1 MREPPGPVKS
11 SKGPLPSVIR
21 PATRILLHGLAACVS
36 AIALIIAAG
45 AWRLA
50 QGPVPLTFLTPYIVD
65 SFRQIE
71 APFRFDV
78 ADTILVWAGWR
89 RALDI
94 VLLDV
99 RVSSP
104 DGTTAVI
111 PEVSVGLSL
120 PAFLH
125 GIVAPSRLEII
136 SARLRVVRA
145 ADGSFA
151 FDLGTG
157 EGEVS
162 NASDLLFSGLLAPP
176 DPETAIGYLREISI
190 RNADLKI
197 DDRRLGVSWHAP
209 DASVSFRRNAKGITG
224 AATLTLR
231 IGDERASVS
240 ATGRYRAS
248 DGETALR
255 LAFSDLQPKWLVGGN
270 ADWAFLRGLRMP
282 VSGDAEIQLDG
293 KGAVRSVAFNLAT
306 EGGEAALGDWFDAPL
321 KIASA
326 EARGV
331 YQTDRGRLRI
341 ENAAIDLGG
350 PRVALD
356 LALEGLGGALAATG
370 SARIEDLPLD
380 DLAHY
385 WPARIAP
392 NTRAWIVTNLTDGLI
407 RRVEASV
414 NLRPGDLDAET
425 LPDEA
430 IVTRIEVAGANV
442 HYLRPLPPI
451 EGVDATVTIT
461 GERVEIATRG
471 GQTRGLKTGDGRLLI
486 AKKGDD
492 FVMDI
497 DLPVQG
503 PVADALDLLA
513 RKPLAYTQAVGLKP
527 EAASGTVAARLH
539 FSFPLIADL
548 DQEAISVAVEARL
561 ADFALSGLIEG
572 YDLSQGALA
581 LALDN
586 TRIEANGTAAIN
598 GVPAEIAWRQDFTGL
613 REQRYRI
620 KGRFTDSQRLGL
632 GIPGNDYVTG
642 PTPIEIEIVENAKG
656 AWRLDAAANL
666 REARVRLP
674 AIFWDKKPGEDGV
687 LTVHLVRDANR
698 ALRVKRFSLAAGDLV
713 AEGGAEIDAATGGL
727 RRLEISRL
735 ATGETDIAGVVSF
748 GEDDAVKVAVVGE
761 SIDLRPYISTTGR
774 KEEAQQA
781 PLAISL
787 KVSRAV
793 LYNGV
798 EAVNVVAT
806 MRRRNGRWEEL
817 KANATLPQGKRVVI
831 DIARTRNGRLLWV
844 GSDDAG
850 AVLRALDVYDNA
862 IGGKL
867 ALTARLDNGETDLVK
882 GELKIADFRVIKAPF
897 LAKLLS
903 VASLGGVIDL
913 LKQEKGLPFTRLII
927 PYEKR
932 GDILTLTDMRIYGP
946 AIGLTGKGTVDLD
959 KGELDLAGTLVPAY
973 TLNSVFGKLP
983 ILGNILTGAKGG
995 GLIAMSYRATG
1006 PLDDPKTTV
1015 NPLTALVPGFLQKIF
1030 SSTRKDAREVDP
1042 FAIRNPDSS
1051 R

>member
-1 MREPPGPVKS
+1 M
-11 SKGPLPSVIR
+11 
-21 PATRILLHGLAACVS
+21 
-36 AIALIIAAG
+36 IALVIAAG

-65 SFRQIE
+65 SFRQTN

-120 PAFLH
+120 QAVLH
-125 GIVAPSRLEII
+125 GIVAPTRLEII
-136 SARLRVVRA
+136 AARLRIVRA
-145 ADGSFA
+145 ADGGFA
-151 FDLGTG
+151 FGLGTG

-190 RNADLKI
+190 RNADLTI
-197 DDRRLGVSWHAP
+197 DDRRLGVSWRAP
-209 DASVSFRRNAKGITG
+209 DASVSFRRDAKGITG
-224 AATLTLR
+224 EATLALR
-231 IGDERASVS
+231 IGDDRAMVT

-248 DGETALR
+248 DEKTALR
-255 LAFSDLQPKWLVGGN
+255 LAFSDLRPEWLVGE
-270 ADWAFLRGLRMP
+270 AARWAVLRGLRMP
-282 VSGDAEIQLDG
+282 VSGSTEILLDSKG
-293 KGAVRSVAFNLAT
+293 KVRSVAFDLAT
-306 EGGEAALGDWFDAPL
+306 EGGEAALDDWFDTPL
-321 KIASA
+321 KIARA
-326 EARGV
+326 QTRGV
-331 YQTDRGRLRI
+331 YQVDRGRLQI
-341 ENAAIDLGG
+341 EEAMIDLGG
-350 PRVALD
+350 PRVAFD
-356 LALEGLGGALAATG
+356 LALEGIGATLSATG
-370 SARIEDLPLD
+370 SARIDNLPLN

-385 WPARIAP
+385 WPAQLAP
-392 NTRAWIVTNLTDGLI
+392 NTRDWIVSNLTDGMI

-414 NLRPGDLDAET
+414 NLKPGDLDAEA

-430 IVTRIEVAGANV
+430 IVARIEVTDANV

-451 EGVDATVTIT
+451 EGVDATVMIT

-471 GQTRGLKTGDGRLLI
+471 GRFRGLETGAGRLLI
-486 AKKGDD
+486 AGEGGD
-492 FVMDI
+492 FTMDI
-497 DLPVQG
+497 DLPVRG

-513 RKPLAYTQAVGLKP
+513 EKPLGYTQAVGLKP
-527 EAASGTVAARLH
+527 EAASGAVAARLR

-548 DQEAISVAVEARL
+548 GQEAISVDVEARL
-561 ADFALSGLIEG
+561 SDFALVGLIKG
-572 YDLSQGALA
+572 YDLSQGALT

-586 TRIEANGTAAIN
+586 TRLKVTGTAAIN
-598 GVPAEIAWRQDFTGL
+598 GVPAEIAWRQDFTAA

-632 GIPGNDYVTG
+632 GIPGNDYITG
-642 PTPIEIEIVENAKG
+642 PTLIEVEIVENAKG
-656 AWRLDAAANL
+656 DWRLDATADL

-674 AIFWDKKPGEDGV
+674 AIYWDKKPGDEGL
-687 LTVHLVRDANR
+687 LTVHLTRDANG
-698 ALRVKRFSLAAGDLV
+698 ALRVKRFALAAGDFA
-713 AEGGAEIDAATGGL
+713 AEGGAEIDPATGAL
-727 RRLEISRL
+727 RRLEISRF
-735 ATGETDIAGVVSF
+735 ATGKTDVAGVVTF
-748 GEDDAVKVAVVGE
+748 GENGAVKVAIVGE
-761 SIDLRPYISTTGR
+761 SIDLRPYISATGGE
-774 KEEAQQA
+774 EEAQQT
-781 PLAISL
+781 PLVLDL
-787 KVSRAV
+787 KVNRAV

-798 EAVNVVAT
+798 EAINVNAA

-817 KANATLPQGKRVVI
+817 KANATLPEGKRVVL

-850 AVLRALDVYDNA
+850 TVLRALDVYDNA

-867 ALTARLDNGETDLVK
+867 ALTARLDTEEPDLVR
-882 GELKIADFRVIKAPF
+882 GELKIADFRVIRAPF

-913 LKQEKGLPFTRLII
+913 LKREKGLPFTRLII

-946 AIGLTGKGTVDLD
+946 AIGLTGKGTVDLARN
-959 KGELDLAGTLVPAY
+959 ELDLAGTLVPAY

-983 ILGNILTGAKGG
+983 ILGNILAGAKGG

-1006 PLDDPKTTV
+1006 PLDDPKTVV

-1030 SSTRKDAREVDP
+1030 SSTRKDAREVEP